1 MSGII
6 ILLELSQRIRDEQR
20 DNLRVLRR
28 RLRDDQNPFEITT
41 DEHFID
47 LYRFPKALCL
57 ELINELMPF
66 MPNSQRRH
74 AVPSHVIIL
83 SALRFFA
90 TGSFQRSVGQD
101 SLSALSQ
108 TSVSRCVQVVA
119 TALNNIAHRHIKF
132 PKREDFPALKIKFME
147 KYQFPGIIGL
157 IDGTHIK
164 ISAPKKEIEHVY
176 YCRKGSFYH
185 KKFCS

>member
-28 RLRDDQNPFEITT
+28 RLRDDQNPFEITI

-47 LYRFPKALCL
+47 LYRLPKALGL

-119 TALNNIAHRHIKF
+119 TALNNIQLAELSRS
-132 PKREDFPALKIKFME
+132 FMRRVSAI
-147 KYQFPGIIGL
+147 FGFWVIVA
-157 IDGTHIK
+157 THY
-164 ISAPKKEIEHVY
+164 SL
-176 YCRKGSFYH
+176 G
-185 KKFCS
+185 